1 MSYIWLAGVVVFAI
15 MEAATVSINF
25 VWFAFGSLS
34 AMIAAMCGAQ
44 LWLQLVV
51 FVAVTGFALYFTKP
65 LVKKYLQGKHQRA
78 QHSKQDCL
86 PQSQSVFLH
95 FTQNGCTPVCR
106 CCRHRR
112 GSRWH
117 RSLPFPHQSRW
128 PSMRCPCS
136 RLRLRRRQ

>member
-65 LVKKYLQGKHQRA
+65 LVKKYLQSKHQPTNADRIIGCEGIVLETVNNTENVGQIRVNGQIWSAKSQDNSIIA
-78 QHSKQDCL
+78 QGEMVKVISITGVKAL
-86 PQSQSVFLH
+86 VNKL
-95 FTQNGCTPVCR
+95 N
-106 CCRHRR
+106 
-112 GSRWH
+112 
-117 RSLPFPHQSRW
+117 
-128 PSMRCPCS
+128 
-136 RLRLRRRQ
+136 

>member
-15 MEAATVSINF
+15 MEAATISINF

-65 LVKKYLQGKHQRA
+65 LVKKYLQGKYQPTNADRIIGCEGIVLETVNNTENVGQIRVNGQIWSAKSQDNSIIA
-78 QHSKQDCL
+78 QGEMVKVISITGVKAL
-86 PQSQSVFLH
+86 VNKL
-95 FTQNGCTPVCR
+95 N
-106 CCRHRR
+106 
-112 GSRWH
+112 
-117 RSLPFPHQSRW
+117 
-128 PSMRCPCS
+128 
-136 RLRLRRRQ
+136 